1 MIPQVN
7 YISTN
12 KVQWFLMS
20 LVHEFV
26 LCTIMQENTIS
37 GGVNKTQNI
46 DCPLYRTVEKLLPNT
61 RSGFHGTSDWLLKR
75 SESQVPEN

>member
-37 GGVNKTQNI
+37 GG
-46 DCPLYRTVEKLLPNT
+46 
-61 RSGFHGTSDWLLKR
+61 G
-75 SESQVPEN
+75 